1 MVTYG
6 VMMGITVIMYIL
18 LSSFFNMEK
27 TTRITVT
34 IFFVLYIALLCL
46 RDITVGVDTKH
57 YVSRYFDQ
65 LCDMRWDSAL
75 QHMDTEKG
83 FLILTKLIGYIGGE
97 RLFIAVI
104 AVISVYPVLYLYKNE
119 AKDALLCCS
128 FFLISLLFEIF
139 FSGMRQG
146 VAIGLAVPAFYFVKR
161 KKLIPFI
168 AIVALAMCFHTT
180 GIVIALIYPI
190 YHVNITRKW
199 LWFIVP
205 GMVLIYL
212 RRSVIF
218 KYMLQKAGGY
228 YLENYGY
235 LTTESSG
242 QTGLMILFVLI
253 SIYTFIILDEKKATK
268 EDIGVRNILLLATAI
283 QLLTP
288 VHPVISRLN
297 YYFILFI
304 PIAIGR
310 VNEKC
315 KPIFWQVSK
324 VASTIMSIFFVFY
337 FFAIKDDSL
346 QVFNYKFFF

>member
-1 MVTYG
+1 MI
-6 VMMGITVIMYIL
+6 GITIVMYL
-18 LSSFFNMEK
+18 FLSNFRNNGK
-27 TTRITVT
+27 TIRTTVT
-34 IFFVLYIALLCL
+34 VFFALYITLLCL
-46 RDITVGVDTKH
+46 RDISVGVDTKH
-57 YVSRYFDQ
+57 YVSRYFNQ

-75 QHMDTEKG
+75 QYLDAEKG

-97 RLFIAVI
+97 RLFIAFF
-104 AVISVYPVLYLYKNE
+104 AVISVYPVLYLYRNE

-146 VAIGLAVPAFYFVKR
+146 VAIGLAVPAFYFTKR

-168 AIVALAMCFHTT
+168 ATVVLAMCFHKT

-190 YHVNITRKW
+190 YHANITIKW
-199 LWFIVP
+199 LWVVIP

-212 RRSVIF
+212 MRSAIF
-218 KYMLQKAGGY
+218 MYMLQKAGEY

-253 SIYTFIILDEKKATK
+253 SIYTFIMLDEKKATK

-310 VNEKC
+310 VNAKC
-315 KPIFWQVSK
+315 KLCFWEISK
-324 VASTIMSIFFVFY
+324 IASVIMSIFFIFY
-337 FFAIKDDSL
+337 FFTLKDDSL